1 VASCSSRSL
10 SIRALVFG
18 LLIAGV
24 FAAPAAER
32 EYEIV
37 IQGNRAGQLRVADL
51 GGGVVATDLSYRD
64 NGRGPDIRER
74 FRVSDRG
81 VPREYEASGASTF
94 GAAISEK
101 FSLEGGRAR
110 WQSPADRGDEAA
122 SPNTLFVPLQPSVA
136 YIGQLVKSLAAQGGS
151 APAIGGA
158 TLSLERLTTVEVS
171 GPMGKVPL
179 ALLAVTGADASPW
192 YSWHRDDASLELIG
206 VVWPGFHVL
215 EKEYAGAVELL
226 LKAQVRAEDDRLMRI
241 QKRLARPLAGLT
253 VIRGVRWF
261 DAPAAQMH
269 GPSDVYVFAGR
280 IAHIGP
286 PGELDVT
293 VDQSIDGAGRTLL
306 PGLFDMHG
314 HIWSSAGPQ
323 YLAGGVTS
331 VRELAGENSEI
342 LRLRDRIAAGDLP
355 GPTIYPAGFIEGKS
369 PYSSRNG
376 FVVATVDEG
385 KRAID
390 WYAARG
396 YRQIKLYNS
405 IRPEWVAPLAA
416 YAKSRGM
423 TVTGHV
429 PAFMLAEQAVRDGY
443 GELTHINQVMLNFV
457 GQPGDD
463 TRTLL
468 RFTRVGDDAV
478 QVDLNGPKV
487 RAFVELLQS
496 RNVVVDPTAGAFEA
510 MLTQQQGQPN
520 PSLVPI
526 ADSLPVLWRRNL
538 KSAEMDL
545 EGAKLA
551 TYRGSFQ
558 RMLDLVRVLHAAGIA
573 LVAGT
578 DSYPGFGLH
587 REMELYVAAGIPALE
602 VLRIATWNGARVA
615 GADKL
620 TGSIEVGKAADL
632 LLVDGDPSRN
642 ISDVRK
648 TALVVRQGVAYSP
661 AKLYEELGF
670 KALTPEARIEPAAR
684 PAQEAR

>member
-1 VASCSSRSL
+1 
-10 SIRALVFG
+10 
-18 LLIAGV
+18 
-24 FAAPAAER
+24 
-32 EYEIV
+32 
-37 IQGNRAGQLRVADL
+37 
-51 GGGVVATDLSYRD
+51 
-64 NGRGPDIRER
+64 
-74 FRVSDRG
+74 
-81 VPREYEASGASTF
+81 
-94 GAAISEK
+94 
-101 FSLEGGRAR
+101 LEGGRAR

-355 GPTIYPAGFIEGKS
+355 GHLPGRLHRREEPVLVAQRFRRRDRGRGQTSDRLVCRARLSADQALQLDPAG
-369 PYSSRNG
+369 
-376 FVVATVDEG
+376 
-385 KRAID
+385 
-390 WYAARG
+390 
-396 YRQIKLYNS
+396 
-405 IRPEWVAPLAA
+405 
-416 YAKSRGM
+416 
-423 TVTGHV
+423 
-429 PAFMLAEQAVRDGY
+429 
-443 GELTHINQVMLNFV
+443 V
-457 GQPGDD
+457 G
-463 TRTLL
+463 
-468 RFTRVGDDAV
+468 
-478 QVDLNGPKV
+478 
-487 RAFVELLQS
+487 
-496 RNVVVDPTAGAFEA
+496 GAFGRLRE
-510 MLTQQQGQPN
+510 
-520 PSLVPI
+520 VPWNDGHGPR
-526 ADSLPVLWRRNL
+526 AGV
-538 KSAEMDL
+538 
-545 EGAKLA
+545 
-551 TYRGSFQ
+551 
-558 RMLDLVRVLHAAGIA
+558 HAG
-573 LVAGT
+573 
-578 DSYPGFGLH
+578 
-587 REMELYVAAGIPALE
+587 
-602 VLRIATWNGARVA
+602 
-615 GADKL
+615 
-620 TGSIEVGKAADL
+620 
-632 LLVDGDPSRN
+632 
-642 ISDVRK
+642 
-648 TALVVRQGVAYSP
+648 
-661 AKLYEELGF
+661 
-670 KALTPEARIEPAAR
+670 
-684 PAQEAR
+684 